1 MSWTGAILL
10 KGQQS
15 NKQVFFKD
23 HPLQNIDKQVKFQPK
38 EDDVDQE
45 HSIRICVVKRTKGV
59 KA

>member
-1 MSWTGAILL
+1 MSWTGGILL

-15 NKQVFFKD
+15 NRQDFSKD
-23 HPLQNIDKQVKFQPK
+23 HPLQNIEKQVKFQPK

-45 HSIRICVVKRTKGV
+45 HSIRLCVVRGRKGV